1 MTDSER
7 RGSVDGWTLEQ
18 VVGQLFCVSVGHHVD
33 GSYGFT
39 DTVDEVGGLIRD
51 LHLGGVC
58 YFPAGPDGAQP
69 AVIEE
74 QLSALQDYADVPLLM
89 TIDQEGGLV
98 TRMREPSTRWPSAMA
113 QAAAFGGPEAR
124 WSKVTEMAR
133 ASGRELRAVG
143 VSQTYAPVAD
153 TNVEPNNPVIG
164 IRSAS
169 SDVAEVGKFVEASVR
184 GFAEAGVGSC
194 LKHFPGHGDTAVD
207 SHFGLPTLDLTLEE
221 WHERER
227 VPFAAGIAAGVDAV
241 MIGHLRAPGLDPS
254 GAPATFSRAIV
265 SGLLREGLRFDGVIV
280 TDAMDMAGAQ
290 LPEDDRGRS
299 GSAVAC
305 VAALAAGVDQVL
317 MPRDV
322 REAVAA
328 VTQAVRDGELDEEQL
343 RASARR
349 IVALKTKLGLFDAP
363 AGRRADVERHGR
375 LAQMAISRALTWRDS
390 GTSLRLGDDRPLVVL
405 HDPEPPSAGRGIEDV
420 PTVLADTLRSRG
432 WAVEL
437 LPLGADLPEDADIIL
452 ITRDA
457 WRFDTVAEQV
467 RGVAGRVRIA
477 LAARSP
483 YDSAL
488 VPEHVPML
496 LSYGDLPGVG
506 EAVADAL
513 IAGVAMGALPVDL
526 PSPTDPST
534 LRWHRSGSPGASPVA
549 AVTIRTYRDEDRA
562 AIGRICLRTGDS
574 GGDAT
579 GKFFSDDLLPW
590 IYAYPYVDYERES
603 CRVVEVDGEV
613 VGYII
618 GVADVRAFVQWWEE
632 HWREAFAARFPDDP
646 AWTDRE
652 RALVRKGLEPALMV
666 PPWVDEIPADLHID
680 LLPVV
685 QGMGLGRTLIDEF
698 RAVMREGGVSRVG
711 LGVGGRNTNA
721 ISFYRR
727 LGFDVVRE
735 HRNAEGEITGYAMS
749 IDTSEGDADTDAI
762 GASGR

>member
-1 MTDSER
+1 MTDSVR
-7 RGSVDGWTLEQ
+7 RDIVDGWTLEQ
-18 VVGQLFCVSVGHHVD
+18 VVGQLFCVSVGHHTD

-39 DTVDEVGGLIRD
+39 DTVDEVGRLVRD

-69 AVIEE
+69 AVIEA
-74 QLSALQDYADVPLLM
+74 QLSALQAFADVPLLM

-98 TRMREPSTRWPSAMA
+98 TRMREPATRWPSAMA

-124 WSKVTEMAR
+124 WSKVTDMAR

-153 TNVEPNNPVIG
+153 TNVEPGNPAIG

-169 SDVAEVGKFVEASVR
+169 SDVHEVGRFVEASVQ

-207 SHFGLPTLDLTLEE
+207 SHFGLPTLDLTVEE
-221 WHERER
+221 WYERER

-254 GAPATFSRAIV
+254 GAPATFSHAIV
-265 SGLLREGLRFDGVIV
+265 TGLLREGFGFDGVIV

-290 LPEDDRGRS
+290 LGEDDRGRS
-299 GSAVAC
+299 GSAAAC

-328 VTQAVRDGELDEEQL
+328 VTAAARDGELDEQQL
-343 RASARR
+343 RASAGR
-349 IVALKTKLGLFDAP
+349 IVAMKDKLGLFDAP
-363 AGRRADVERHGR
+363 TGMPADVERHRR
-375 LAQMAISRALTWRDS
+375 LAQMAISRALTWRDPA
-390 GTSLRLGDDRPLVVL
+390 TSIRIDDDRPLVVL

-420 PTVLADTLRSRG
+420 PTVLADTLRGRG
-432 WAVEL
+432 WAVEQ
-437 LPLGADLPEDADIIL
+437 LPLGADLPEGADVIL
-452 ITRDA
+452 VTRDA
-457 WRFDTVAEQV
+457 WRFDAVADQV
-467 RGVAGRVRIA
+467 REVAGRVRVA

-534 LRWHRSGSPGASPVA
+534 LRWRRSGSAGASPVP
-549 AVTIRTYRDEDRA
+549 AVTIRPYRDEDRA
-562 AIGRICLRTGDS
+562 AIGRICVRTGDS

-590 IYAYPYVDYERES
+590 IYAYPYVDYEPES
-603 CRVVEVDGEV
+603 CRVVDVGGEV

-618 GVADVRAFVQWWEE
+618 GVADVRDFARWWEE
-632 HWREAFAARFPDDP
+632 HWRDAFAARFPYDP
-646 AWTDRE
+646 AWTDQE
-652 RALVRKGLEPALMV
+652 RALVRKGLEPSLMV
-666 PPWVDEIPADLHID
+666 SEWVDEIPADLHID

-685 QGMGLGRTLIDEF
+685 QGMGLGRALIDEF
-698 RAVMREGGVSRVG
+698 RAVMRGRGVLRVG
-711 LGVGGRNTNA
+711 LGVGGRNTRA
-721 ISFYRR
+721 IAFYKS
-727 LGFDVVRE
+727 LGFEVVRE
-735 HRNAEGEITGYAMS
+735 FRNAEGEFGGYAMS
-749 IDTSEGDADTDAI
+749 IDTSEGDVDAI
-762 GASGR
+762 GATGH